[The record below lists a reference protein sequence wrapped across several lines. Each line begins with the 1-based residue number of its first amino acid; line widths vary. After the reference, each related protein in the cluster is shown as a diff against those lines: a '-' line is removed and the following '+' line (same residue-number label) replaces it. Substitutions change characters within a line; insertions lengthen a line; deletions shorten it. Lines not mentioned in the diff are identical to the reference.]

1 MTQNINTTTP
11 SDNPEPSS
19 PQVQPAKRVKPEK
32 AKSEKNLYQ
41 PYYMPMF
48 MWRTIRFFVRLF
60 FTIFFDVH
68 VTGQHIVPEVGNLII
83 ASNHLS
89 GVDVPLIPAYLKR
102 RVVYMA
108 KEETFKSR
116 WGWLIRF
123 LGAFPVRRGEADRQS
138 LRAAQDQLKAGHIVC
153 IFPEGTRSKI
163 HTLGQAHAGMG
174 MIALR
179 SGAPVLPVA
188 IWGSEY
194 SFKKFRPR
202 IHLVFGQPMILTP
215 KGKKITR
222 EDIDDATEQV
232 MLRMTSML
240 PPRYRGVYAEKLAAT
255 ESTAEDASTD
265 HIDPMQ
271 DTLGKTDTPGT
282 S

>member
-11 SDNPEPSS
+11 SDNPESS
-19 PQVQPAKRVKPEK
+19 PPPIQPVKRLKSKKTKP
-32 AKSEKNLYQ
+32 EKNLYE

-48 MWRTIRFFVRLF
+48 LWRSIRFVVR
-60 FTIFFDVH
+60 IFFAIFLDVQ
-68 VTGQHIVPEVGNLII
+68 VVGQQLVPKSGQLII

-89 GVDVPLIPAYLKR
+89 WVDVPLIPAYLKR

-108 KEETFKSR
+108 KEEAFKAR
-116 WGWLIRF
+116 GGWFIRF

-138 LRAAQDQLKAGHIVC
+138 LRAAEDQLKSGLILC

-188 IWGSEY
+188 IWGSEN

-202 IHLVFGQPMILTP
+202 IHVVFGKPMTLTP

-222 EDIDDATEQV
+222 EDIDAATEQV
-232 MLRMTSML
+232 MLQITSML
-240 PPRYRGVYAEKLAAT
+240 PPRYRGVYAEKLVGS
-255 ESTAEDASTD
+255 EST
-265 HIDPMQ
+265 I
-271 DTLGKTDTPGT
+271 
-282 S
+282 